1 MRAVLHVEVQGEG
14 PDLVLLHGWGMHSGI
29 WSNWVGQLNQWF
41 CVHLVDLPGHGDSA
55 SQGHGDLADW
65 AAAVKEVVPE
75 QAWWLGWS
83 LGGLVSLAAA
93 EAHSRA
99 IRGLI
104 LLASTPR
111 FVTTAGWKQAVAPP
125 VFDQFAE
132 QLQADAERTLLR
144 FLALQVTGSERG
156 GETLRRLRA
165 ELRKNAQPDREALG
179 AALRFL
185 QQADMRH
192 VLAAREL
199 PIFWLLGAR
208 DTLVPAGVR
217 REYPAIPSAVIS
229 TAGHA
234 PFLSHQD
241 QCGDLLKHWLL
252 TGPNR

>member
-1 MRAVLHVEVQGEG
+1 
-14 PDLVLLHGWGMHSGI
+14 MHSGI
-29 WSNWVGQLNQWF
+29 WSNWVEQLSQWF
-41 CVHLVDLPGHGDSA
+41 RVHRVDLPGHGDSD
-55 SQGHGDLADW
+55 SRGLELSDW
-65 AAAVKEVVPE
+65 ASAITEVVPE

-83 LGGLVSLAAA
+83 LGGLVSLAAT
-93 EAHSRA
+93 ETHRRA
-99 IRGLI
+99 MRGII

-111 FVTTAGWKQAVAPP
+111 FVTTAGWTQAVEAP
-125 VFDQFAE
+125 VFNQFAE

-144 FLALQVTGSERG
+144 FLALQITCSERG

-165 ELRKNAQPDREALG
+165 ELQKKVQPDSETLG
-179 AALRFL
+179 IGLRFL

-208 DTLVPAGVR
+208 DTLIPAGVR
-217 REYPAIPSAVIS
+217 REYPAIPSAVVS

-241 QCGDLLKHWLL
+241 QCTEQLKHWLL
-252 TGPNR
+252 GPEG